1 MATAVRSR
9 HLEADLLTRDEIE
22 RLIRACSGRAPS
34 GLRNRAML
42 VLAWRSG
49 MRIGEVLA
57 LHPKDLDLEHGTAR
71 IQHGK
76 GDKFRVV
83 GLDAGTVA
91 VVGRWVDARR
101 KLGVSNRAP
110 LICTLDG
117 GAIRQDYVR
126 HLLPRLAARAGIE
139 KRVHA
144 HGLRHAFAVE
154 LDREG
159 LSLSSI
165 GTLLGHASAATT
177 AIYLRRHGADAAI
190 DFARAREWSP

>member
-1 MATAVRSR
+1 
-9 HLEADLLTRDEIE
+9 
-22 RLIRACSGRAPS
+22 
-34 GLRNRAML
+34 ML

-49 MRIGEVLA
+49 LRIGEVLA
-57 LHPKDLDLEHGTAR
+57 LLPKDLDLERGTAR
-71 IQHGK
+71 IQRGK
-76 GDKFRVV
+76 GDRFRVV
-83 GLDAGTVA
+83 GLDSGTVA
-91 VVGRWVDARR
+91 VVGRWLEVRR
-101 KLGVSNRAP
+101 KLNVPRRAP
-110 LICTLDG
+110 LICTLRG
-117 GAIRQDYVR
+117 TPMRQDYVR
-126 HLLPRLAARAGIE
+126 HLLPRLARRARID

-190 DFARAREWSP
+190 DFARAREWSL

>member
-1 MATAVRSR
+1 
-9 HLEADLLTRDEIE
+9 LDADLLTREEIE

-34 GLRNRAML
+34 GVRNRAMI

-57 LHPKDLDLEHGTAR
+57 LRPKDLDLDHGTAR

-83 GLDAGTVA
+83 GLDSGTVA
-91 VVGRWVDARR
+91 VVSRWVDARR
-101 KLGVSNRAP
+101 KLRASNRAP

-117 GAIRQDYVR
+117 RPIRQDYVR
-126 HLLPRLAARAGIE
+126 HLLPRLAAKAGID

-159 LSLSSI
+159 LSLSGI
-165 GTLLGHASAATT
+165 GTLLGHSSAATT
-177 AIYLRRHGADAAI
+177 AVYLRRHGADAAI
-190 DFARAREWSP
+190 DFARDREWSA

>member
-1 MATAVRSR
+1 
-9 HLEADLLTRDEIE
+9 
-22 RLIRACSGRAPS
+22 
-34 GLRNRAML
+34 
-42 VLAWRSG
+42 

-83 GLDAGTVA
+83 GLDAGTS
-91 VVGRWVDARR
+91 RWSAAGSMLDE
-101 KLGVSNRAP
+101 LGVSNRAP

-154 LDREG
+154 LAAREG

>member
-1 MATAVRSR
+1 MATAVGSR
-9 HLEADLLTRDEIE
+9 RLDADLLTRDEIE

-34 GLRNRAML
+34 GVRNRAIL

-49 MRIGEVLA
+49 MRLGEILA
-57 LHPKDLDLEHGTAR
+57 LRPKDVDLERGTAR
-71 IQHGK
+71 IQRGK
-76 GDKFRVV
+76 GDRFRVV
-83 GLDAGTVA
+83 ALDAGTVA
-91 VVGRWVDARR
+91 VVGRWLEVRR
-101 KLGVSNRAP
+101 SLSVPSRAP
-110 LICTLDG
+110 LICTLRG
-117 GAIRQDYVR
+117 TAIRQDYVR
-126 HLLPRLAARAGIE
+126 HLLPRLARRAGID